1 MAMTERQ
8 LIQEILNTV
17 DLIYTFEDVDE
28 DASEYTILVTQQ
40 DGDHRSLETVNSEM
54 KHYFQEANFDYK
66 EELHPT
72 NATTAADIR
81 VVIKRN

>member
-17 DLIYTFEDVDE
+17 AVIYEFENADE
-28 DASEYTILVTQQ
+28 DANEYTLLIKQQ
-40 DGDHRSLETVNSEM
+40 DNDTRSLETVNAEV
-54 KHYFQEANFDYK
+54 KNYFQKADFDYQ

-72 NATTAADIR
+72 DTDKPADVR
-81 VVIKRN
+81 VKIKR

>member
-17 DLIYTFEDVDE
+17 DVLYEFENADE
-28 DASEYTILVTQQ
+28 DAKAYTLLITQQ
-40 DGDHRSLETVNSEM
+40 DNDTRELETVNAEI
-54 KHYFQEANFDYK
+54 KKYFQEADFDYK

-72 NATTAADIR
+72 KTERPADIR
-81 VVIKRN
+81 VDIKR

>member
-17 DLIYTFEDVDE
+17 AVIYEFENADE
-28 DASEYTILVTQQ
+28 DANAYTLLIKQQ
-40 DGDHRSLETVNSEM
+40 DNDTRDLATVNAEV
-54 KHYFQEANFDYK
+54 KRYFEEADFDYQ

-72 NATTAADIR
+72 GTDQPADLR
-81 VVIKRN
+81 VQIKR

>member
-17 DLIYTFEDVDE
+17 SLIYDFENADE
-28 DASEYTILVTQQ
+28 DTSEYTLLITRQ
-40 DGDHRSLETVNSEM
+40 DNDNRDLETVNKEM
-54 KHYFQEANFDYK
+54 RHYFEDANFDYK

-72 NATTAADIR
+72 NTDKPADVR
-81 VVIKRN
+81 VTIKR

>member
-17 DLIYTFEDVDE
+17 SLIYDFENADE
-28 DASEYTILVTQQ
+28 DTSEYTLLITQQ
-40 DGDHRSLETVNSEM
+40 DNDNRDLETVNTEM
-54 KHYFQEANFDYK
+54 RHYFEDANFDYK

-72 NATTAADIR
+72 NTDKPADVR
-81 VVIKRN
+81 VTIKR

>member
-17 DLIYTFEDVDE
+17 SLIYDFENADE
-28 DASEYTILVTQQ
+28 DTSEYTLLITQQ
-40 DGDHRSLETVNSEM
+40 DNDNRDLETVNKEM
-54 KHYFQEANFDYK
+54 RHYFEDANFDYK

-72 NATTAADIR
+72 NTDKPADVR
-81 VVIKRN
+81 VTIKR